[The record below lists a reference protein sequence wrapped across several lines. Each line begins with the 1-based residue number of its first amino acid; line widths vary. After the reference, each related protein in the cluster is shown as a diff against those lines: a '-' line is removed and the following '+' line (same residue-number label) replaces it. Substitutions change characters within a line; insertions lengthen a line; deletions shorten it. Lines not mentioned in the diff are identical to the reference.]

1 MKPVFDGYGRYYDLL
16 YRDKD
21 YPAEAAWVLER
32 IRAQCPQ
39 AESILELGCGT
50 AAHAVAL
57 AQRGIAV
64 HGIDRS
70 DTMLGRARARI
81 EREPPTIRS
90 RLRFAQGDVRSVR
103 TGEKY
108 DAVISLFH
116 VVSYLN
122 SDADLALA
130 FETAAAH
137 LHPGGLFLFDF
148 WYGPAVVAQKPE
160 VRVKRLAD
168 HECAITRIA
177 EPASRSGE
185 NIIDVNYSLFIEQKS
200 TGGITRLQET
210 HSMRYLFP
218 AELKALASPW
228 FDPVD
233 ARAWMSETP
242 PDPSTWS
249 ACQTM
254 VRKP

>member
-1 MKPVFDGYGRYYDLL
+1 MTPVFDGYSRYYDLL

-21 YPAEAAWVLER
+21 YPAEAAWVLSR
-32 IRAQCPQ
+32 IRSHSPQ
-39 AESILELGCGT
+39 AARILELGCGT

-57 AQRGIAV
+57 AQQGVAV

-70 DTMLGRARARI
+70 ESMLARARERI
-81 EREPPTIRS
+81 ERESPEIRS
-90 RLRFAQGDVRSVR
+90 RLRLAPGDVRTGR

-122 SDADLALA
+122 ADRDLALA
-130 FETAAAH
+130 FETAAQH
-137 LHPGGLFLFDF
+137 LNPGGLFLFDF
-148 WYGPAVVAQKPE
+148 WYGPAVLSQKPD

-177 EPASRSGE
+177 EPGLRADE
-185 NIIDVNYSLFIEQKS
+185 NIVDVNYSLFIEQKS
-200 TGGITRLQET
+200 TGLITRLQET

-218 AELKALASPW
+218 AELHALASPW

-233 ARAWMSETP
+233 LRAWMSAAQA
-242 PDPSTWS
+242 DASTWS
-249 ACQTM
+249 AFQTM
-254 VRKP
+254 ARK